1 MEFLLENP
9 FILVVLIGIISS
21 LFSKAKRGGS
31 SGPVQQPGNVE
42 PEPGPYTDAGYEQE
56 EKAAVPV
63 QEAGRQARESMEAYY
78 QERKEQAEE
87 RAKRLSERQNLLE
100 SRVQNARSAAG
111 NPEKSKSAEPA
122 GRAAVSREKLADAI
136 VWAEILGPPR
146 SKNPRWLHRR

>member
-1 MEFLLENP
+1 LEFLLENP

-21 LFSKAKRGGS
+21 LFSKAKRGSS

-42 PEPGPYTDAGYEQE
+42 LESGPYKDAGYEPE
-56 EKAAVPV
+56 EKAAAPV
-63 QEAGRQARESMEAYY
+63 QKAGRQASESMESYY

-87 RAKRLSERQNLLE
+87 RARRLSERQDVLE
-100 SRVQNARSAAG
+100 RRVQNARSAAG

-136 VWAEILGPPR
+136 VWSEILGPPR
-146 SKNPRWLHRR
+146 SKNPRRLHRR

>member
-1 MEFLLENP
+1 LEFLLENP

-31 SGPVQQPGNVE
+31 SGPVQQQGNVE
-42 PEPGPYTDAGYEQE
+42 PEPGPNTDAGYEPE

-63 QEAGRQARESMEAYY
+63 QEAGRQALESMEAYF

-111 NPEKSKSAEPA
+111 NPEKSMSAEPA

-146 SKNPRWLHRR
+146 SKNPRRLHRR